1 MHYFSIA
8 PNNRQPWLRG
18 KMIFFTTFV
27 TLIRRQLE
35 GTERRLGSP
44 ARVEGTTLRLPIGT
58 DVQIGDYVEHCPP
71 HNQRRTMTVID
82 VIHPHMPAA
91 RAVDD
96 HIEVTCVPRERVPIP
111 EVTTPSLH
119 PMMSAPLALMKDGR
133 MSEAA
138 FEALRLVKERV
149 RSLTAS
155 DDSGD
160 TPMESMFGARPPQLD
175 STATTGP
182 AAEEEF
188 EGFRLLFIGAMLGL
202 PDPHST
208 VRAVPATVDET
219 LEYLAV
225 ASMLMR
231 RLDRA
236 EERLR

>member
-1 MHYFSIA
+1 
-8 PNNRQPWLRG
+8 
-18 KMIFFTTFV
+18 MIFFTTFV
-27 TLIRRQLE
+27 TLIRRQIG

-71 HNQRRTMTVID
+71 HNELRTMTVID

-96 HIEVTCVPRERVPIP
+96 HIEVTCGPRERVPIP

-149 RSLTAS
+149 QSLTEVTIP
-155 DDSGD
+155 G
-160 TPMESMFGARPPQLD
+160 TLRWNRCLTCGHRN
-175 STATTGP
+175 STAP
-182 AAEEEF
+182 RQLAP
-188 EGFRLLFIGAMLGL
+188 RLKKSVKVSGSCSSVPCSGYQ
-202 PDPHST
+202 SRT
-208 VRAVPATVDET
+208 VPWE
-219 LEYLAV
+219 
-225 ASMLMR
+225 R
-231 RLDRA
+231 RLPRWT
-236 EERLR
+236 RRWST